1 MIANVALIPLS
12 ELLIPVSRPES
23 VEPGKIYSI
32 LGAHWYAG
40 GLYIKDKKPGSEVQ
54 ADKVYRVE
62 QGDFVYNRL
71 FAWKGSFA
79 VATGKDN
86 NCYVSNEFPTFVI
99 NQDRADPQ
107 YLLKYFNRS
116 SVWEEALSLSSGGTP
131 TSRNRLKEEK
141 LLSMKIP
148 LPPLEEQRRIVAR
161 IEELAGKIE
170 EAQGLR
176 RSVEEEAKDIMINI
190 CRSVFRKLEGLYSTI
205 RPIKQ
210 SATILGGST
219 PSKANY
225 ALWEG
230 TIPWVSPKDMKTS
243 NIYDTEDHISE
254 AAITA
259 GVSTLIPENSVL
271 VVVRSGILRRV
282 LPVAINRVPVTIN
295 QDMKAL
301 IPSSDLSSDYLA
313 WWFRGN
319 EISILGD
326 VKGGT
331 TVQSLVWDKVR
342 NFNVCIPPLSEQK
355 RVVTYL
361 DELKAQID
369 TLRHIHTE
377 TSVEL
382 DALLPS
388 ILDKAFKGEL

>member
-1 MIANVALIPLS
+1 MISTIELVPLS
-12 ELLIPVSRPES
+12 EILIPISRPES
-23 VEPGKIYSI
+23 VEPEKLYSI

-40 GLYIKDKKPGSEVQ
+40 GLYIKDKKPGSEVL

-79 VATGKDN
+79 VATENDH
-86 NCYVSNEFPTFVI
+86 NCYVSNEFPTFI
-99 NQDRADPQ
+99 IDQTRADTQ
-107 YLLKYFNRS
+107 YLLKYFSRS
-116 SVWEEALSLSSGGTP
+116 SAWEEALSLSSGGTP

-141 LLSMKIP
+141 LLAMRIP
-148 LPPLEEQRRIVAR
+148 LPSPEEQRRIVAR

-170 EAQGLR
+170 EARGLR
-176 RSVEEEAKDIMINI
+176 QKGAEEAGNIMII
-190 CRSVFRKLEGLYSTI
+190 TTRSVFRKLERLYDAI
-205 RPIKQ
+205 RPLKQ

-225 ALWEG
+225 DFWEG

-243 NIYDTEDHISE
+243 HIYDTQDHISE
-254 AAITA
+254 AAITS

-271 VVVRSGILRRV
+271 VVVRSGILRRT

-301 IPSSDLSSDYLA
+301 IPLPGLSSDFLA

-319 EISILGD
+319 ETDILED

-331 TVQSLVWDKVR
+331 TVQSLVWDKVS
-342 NFNVCIPPLSEQK
+342 NFNVCIPPLPEQK
-355 RVVTYL
+355 RVVAYL
-361 DELKAQID
+361 DDLQSLAD
-369 TLRHIHTE
+369 ALRHIQTE
-377 TSVEL
+377 TSAEL

-388 ILDKAFKGEL
+388 ILDKAFKGDL